1 MEKYEIERL
10 RSINIEEV
18 AERLGLEVKRHKCLC
33 CFHNERNPSMVFNL
47 RKNTYCCYSCGAH
60 GDVIDLV
67 MQVLNKG
74 FKEACEWLGSPLLL
88 PQRGRD
94 LNPGREDK
102 SSPLWGDKRGAFSPS
117 RYSQY
122 FEHPWLSPEACHF
135 LFDERKLNPRVV
147 RWCRL
152 NSYRDKQGIHWLQI
166 PYYDIEGK
174 LVCIQSRNLS
184 PPKQGGPRFRFPSGE
199 SCHLYGQQIIPK
211 LRPDTPIWIA
221 EGPSDTWALLSSS
234 RAAVGIPSA
243 TLLKPNDLLPL
254 AGREC
259 HIYPDK
265 DAAGESL
272 YQKLLS
278 AANSIGFCLIRH
290 ELPEGC
296 KDYSD
301 FFMRQK
307 QSPHLSSPK
316 GGGMTIRS
324 QG

>member
-10 RSINIEEV
+10 RSLNIEEV

-60 GDVIDLV
+60 GGTIDLV
-67 MQVLNKG
+67 MHVLNKG
-74 FKEACEWLGSPLLL
+74 FVEACQWLGSPLLL
-88 PQRGRD
+88 PHRGRD

-102 SSPLWGDKRGAFSPS
+102 SSTPWGDKRGAFSPS
-117 RYSQY
+117 RYSRF

-152 NSYRDKQGIHWLQI
+152 NSYKDWLQI
-166 PYYDIEGK
+166 PYYSTDNHLIG
-174 LVCIQSRNLS
+174 IQRRYMGHD
-184 PPKQGGPRFRFPSGE
+184 PEQPRFRFPSGE
-199 SCHLYGQQIIPK
+199 SCHLYNQQILAK

-234 RAAVGIPSA
+234 KAAVGIPSA

-265 DAAGESL
+265 DAAGEML
-272 YQKLLS
+272 YQRLLS
-278 AANSIGFCLIRH
+278 AANSIGFCVIRH
-290 ELPEGC
+290 TLPEGC
-296 KDYSD
+296 KDYSEY
-301 FFMRQK
+301 FCRQK
-307 QSPHLSSPK
+307 CSEGK
-316 GGGMTIRS
+316 ND
-324 QG
+324 